1 MVVESGKSGGTWNGA
16 TENLRKGWVR
26 LWVKPSTGL
35 ITGNAELVRL
45 GGHWLSHDFPEGARE
60 ELFVAQGVDDLKSQE
75 TITGEVFPKAT
86 AELVSEPIAP
96 VVSAHA
102 PAKDDQ
108 PGTESWQNLSLHTL
122 FCMKLQSLLAE
133 RPRQQE
139 ELREALPELNGKQLQ
154 DWLNRAVK
162 DRFIT
167 KHTRPALY
175 ELAGRQLS
183 MLGGD

>member
-35 ITGNAELVRL
+35 TTGNAELVRL
-45 GGHWLSHDFPEGARE
+45 GGHWLSHDFPERARE
-60 ELFVAQGVDDLKSQE
+60 ELSVAQGVDDLKSQE
-75 TITGEVFPKAT
+75 SITGEVFPEAT
-86 AELVSEPIAP
+86 AEMVSEPMAP

-108 PGTESWQNLSLHTL
+108 PGIESWQNLSLYTL
-122 FCMKLQSLLAE
+122 FCMKLRSLLAE
-133 RPRQQE
+133 RPRQQK
-139 ELREALPELNGKQLQ
+139 ELREALPELNAKQLQ
-154 DWLNRAVK
+154 DWLNQAVK

-167 KHTRPALY
+167 RHKRPVLY